1 MVRFVDTH
9 CHLDF
14 YVFDQDRGEVLDRS
28 REAGVY
34 PILNPGID
42 LETSRAA
49 IKLAEANPNVYAA
62 VGVHPNDG
70 QAWTDSTI
78 KELRNLARHP
88 KVVAIGEIGLDYYRD
103 RTPHNLQMQIFRAQL
118 ALASEVNL
126 PVIIHSR
133 QAGTD
138 VLTVLTQWYSALAR
152 HDSPLA
158 DRPGVLHSFEGDLET
173 AQRAIDMRFYIGVTG
188 PLTYQNAPE
197 RRALFSILPIE
208 RILTETDSPFL
219 APHPYRGQRNEP
231 AFIRVIA
238 EALSSTQNLPLSTV
252 AETTSANAARLFAW
266 RVTD

>member
-1 MVRFVDTH
+1 VVRFVDTH

-14 YVFDQDRGEVLDRS
+14 YVFDQDRGQVLARS
-28 REAGVY
+28 QEAGVS
-34 PILNPGID
+34 PILNPGTD

-49 IKLAEANPNVYAA
+49 IKLAEANSSVFAA

-70 QAWTDSTI
+70 RTWNEATLKD
-78 KELRNLARHP
+78 LRGLARHP

-103 RTPHNLQMQIFRAQL
+103 RTPRDLQLQIFRAQL
-118 ALASEVNL
+118 ALASEINL

-133 QAGTD
+133 QAAAD
-138 VLTVLTQWYSALAR
+138 VLTVLSQWHTALVR

-173 AQRAIDMRFYIGVTG
+173 AQRAIDMSFYIGVTG

-197 RRALFSILPIE
+197 RRALFSILPID
-208 RILTETDSPFL
+208 RILTETDAPFL

-238 EALSSTQNLPLSTV
+238 EALSTTQNLPLSTV